1 MLLLRCKGSMIG
13 MKLSVSISEQDVEF
27 LDDYVSSHHV
37 RSRSAAVAQAVAL
50 LRAQVLSDSYEQA
63 WAEWESS
70 DDAVAWGAVTADGL
84 DGAA

>member
-1 MLLLRCKGSMIG
+1 

-27 LDDYVSSHHV
+27 LDDYVSSHDV

-63 WAEWESS
+63 WAEWEAS
-70 DDAVAWGAVTADGL
+70 DDALVWEAVTADGL
-84 DGAA
+84 DGSA